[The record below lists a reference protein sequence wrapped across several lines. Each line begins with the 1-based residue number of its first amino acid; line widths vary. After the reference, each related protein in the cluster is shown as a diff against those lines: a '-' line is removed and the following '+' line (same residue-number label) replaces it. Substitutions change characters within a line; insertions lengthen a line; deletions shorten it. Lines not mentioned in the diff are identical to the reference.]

1 MTTKTMDFSYFIEIT
16 NFLEQIKIKREE
28 AEWLL
33 KQRHGKQFDQPLSEK
48 FIQIIDS
55 LGVGVPVEDIE
66 VKRWFNTT
74 LAILN
79 HFLGENHIASKKF
92 SKLEQKHTI
101 DDPRFQGPQF
111 SASFSRDLILG
122 SFNTL
127 DNLIE
132 QKSNEIEI
140 LKHSR
145 NFVTQNGYHLLQHQ
159 IELANNYL
167 YPKEEHSQLDLPTV
181 KKWREDTTIFLK
193 FLIIEENNDFKKFLQ
208 LGNTYPGQRELL
220 KESKELLEKM
230 INSLYQEDNERH
242 IPVEITDSLNH
253 FKRDHPDPS
262 KIAFIVMQFGKT
274 RSHEEIMEGV
284 KQELK
289 RYGITGL
296 RADDCRYHDDL
307 LYNVL
312 TYVYGCS
319 FGVAIFERIEKE
331 EFNSNVAFEVGYL
344 MALSKPVCLLKDK
357 TLKVLQ
363 TDLIGKLY
371 EPFDP
376 QNVIESIS
384 VGLRRWLQTKG
395 IINIEK

>member
-1 MTTKTMDFSYFIEIT
+1 MTSKNADFSYFMELT
-16 NFLEQIKIKREE
+16 NFLDKLKMKREE

-33 KQRHGKQFDQPLSEK
+33 KRRHGKQFDQPLSEK
-48 FIQIIDS
+48 FIQIIDP

-66 VKRWFNTT
+66 VKRWFNAT

-79 HFLGENHIASKKF
+79 HFLGENHSTSKKF
-92 SKLEQKHTI
+92 SKLLQKHTI

-111 SASFSRDLILG
+111 SASFSRDLLLG

-132 QKSNEIEI
+132 QKNNEIEL
-140 LKHSR
+140 LKNSE
-145 NFVTQNGYHLLQHQ
+145 NFVSQNGYLLLQHQ
-159 IELANNYL
+159 IELANNLL
-167 YPKEEHSQLDLPTV
+167 YPKEGHSQFDLPTV
-181 KKWREDTTIFLK
+181 KKWRENTTIFLK
-193 FLIIEENNDFKKFLQ
+193 FLINEENNDLKKFLQ
-208 LGNTYPGQRELL
+208 LRNTYPGQRELL

-230 INSLYQEDNERH
+230 VASLSQEISERY

-253 FKRDHPDPS
+253 FKKDHPDPS

-274 RSHEEIMEGV
+274 RIHEEIMESV
-284 KQELK
+284 KTELNK
-289 RYGITGL
+289 YGIVGL
-296 RADDCRYHDDL
+296 RADDYRYHDDL

-312 TYVYGCS
+312 TYVYGCG

-344 MALSKPVCLLKDK
+344 MALSKPVCLLKDQ
-357 TLKVLQ
+357 TIKVLQ

-376 QNVIESIS
+376 QNAIESIS
-384 VGLRRWLQTKG
+384 VGLRKWLEHKG
-395 IINIEK
+395 IISIKK

>member
-1 MTTKTMDFSYFIEIT
+1 
-16 NFLEQIKIKREE
+16 
-28 AEWLL
+28 
-33 KQRHGKQFDQPLSEK
+33 
-48 FIQIIDS
+48 
-55 LGVGVPVEDIE
+55 
-66 VKRWFNTT
+66 
-74 LAILN
+74 
-79 HFLGENHIASKKF
+79 
-92 SKLEQKHTI
+92 LEQKHTI

-111 SASFSRDLILG
+111 SASFSRDLLLG

-159 IELANNYL
+159 IELANDLL
-167 YPKEEHSQLDLPTV
+167 YPNAKHNQFDLQTV
-181 KKWREDTTIFLK
+181 REWRDDTTNFLN
-193 FLIIEENNDFKKFLQ
+193 FLINRETIDLKKFLQ

-220 KESKELLEKM
+220 KESKELLEK
-230 INSLYQEDNERH
+230 IVSSLYQGDIKLH
-242 IPVEITDSLNH
+242 IPVEITDSFNR
-253 FKRDHPDPS
+253 FRKDHPDPS
-262 KIAFIVMQFGKT
+262 KIAFIIMQFGET
-274 RSHEEIMEGV
+274 RAHEEIMEGV
-284 KQELK
+284 KLELK
-289 RYGITGL
+289 KYGIRGL
-296 RADDCRYHDDL
+296 RADDCPYHDDL
-307 LYNVL
+307 FYNVL

-376 QNVIESIS
+376 QDAIKSIS
-384 VGLRRWLQTKG
+384 IGLGKWLQTKG
-395 IINIEK
+395 ITNTKK